1 VIHTRRFDWTL
12 AVAVVAIAVLGML
25 NLYSATWTSR
35 PQLYSQQ
42 LSWMA
47 IGLVGFA
54 AAAALDYR
62 HLERL
67 AYPLYA
73 LGVASLVLVLIV
85 GRTANGS
92 RRWLEAGGQSVQ
104 PSEFMKL
111 FLILALA
118 RFLHSWPVAEG
129 RALRHLL
136 IPFAMVALPVA
147 LVLRQPD
154 LGTSLIL
161 VLIFATIVLLTR
173 LRPGAVLSLAL
184 VAGLAAPLTWTHLL
198 KDYQRQRIM
207 TFVQPA
213 SDPAGSG
220 WHARQALT
228 AVGAGQLGGRGFLHG
243 TQTQLHFL
251 PERWTDFPFAVWAE
265 EWGFVGS
272 AALLGLYL
280 FLILWAVRLAS
291 EARERFGA
299 ILCAGVAA
307 LLFWHAFINIGMV
320 TGVLPVVGVTLPL
333 LSYGGSSVLTVLVGL
348 GLLMSV
354 SLRRYQV

>member
-1 VIHTRRFDWTL
+1 VIRARRFDWTL
-12 AVAVVAIAVLGML
+12 AVAVVAISVVGML

-42 LSWMA
+42 FSWMG

-54 AAAALDYR
+54 AAAAIDYR
-62 HLERL
+62 YLARV
-67 AYPLYA
+67 AYPLYVF
-73 LGVASLVLVLIV
+73 GVISLIVVLIF
-85 GRTANGS
+85 GRTVNGA
-92 RRWLEAGGQSVQ
+92 RRWIELGGVSVQ

-111 FLILALA
+111 LLILVLA
-118 RFLHSWPVAEG
+118 RFLNDWPVAEG
-129 RALRHLL
+129 RGLRHLAVPTAL
-136 IPFAMVALPVA
+136 VALPVA

-161 VLIFATIVLLTR
+161 VLIFTTIVVLIR
-173 LRPGAVLSLAL
+173 LRRGAVVTLAI
-184 VAGLAAPLTWTHLL
+184 VGALAAPLTWSHLL
-198 KDYQRQRIM
+198 KDYQRQRIL
-207 TFVQPA
+207 TFLDPGR
-213 SDPAGSG
+213 DPAGTG

-228 AVGAGQLGGRGFLHG
+228 AVGAGKIEGRGFLHG
-243 TQTQLHFL
+243 TQTQMHFL

-272 AALLGLYL
+272 IVLLGLYL

-299 ILCAGVAA
+299 ILCTGVAG
-307 LLFWHAFINIGMV
+307 LLFWHVFINVGMV
-320 TGVLPVVGVTLPL
+320 AGVLPVVGVTLPL
-333 LSYGGSSVLTVLVGL
+333 FSYGGSSVLTVLVGV

-354 SLRRYQV
+354 SLRR

>member
-1 VIHTRRFDWTL
+1 MIRSRRFDWTL
-12 AVAVVAIAVLGML
+12 AVAVIAISVLGMV

-62 HLERL
+62 RLERL
-67 AYPLYA
+67 AYPLFA
-73 LGVASLVLVLIV
+73 AGVAALVLVLIV
-85 GRTANGS
+85 GKTVNGS
-92 RRWLEAGGQSVQ
+92 RRWLELGAVSVQ

-111 FLILALA
+111 LLILALA
-118 RFLHSWPVAEG
+118 RFLHDWPVAEG
-129 RALRHLL
+129 RALRQMV
-136 IPFAMVALPVA
+136 IPVVMTAVPVA

-161 VLIFATIVLLTR
+161 VLIFVTIVLLTK
-173 LRPGAVLSLAL
+173 LRKGALMTLLLTA
-184 VAGLAAPLTWTHLL
+184 ALAAPLTWSNLL
-198 KDYQRQRIM
+198 KDYQRQRIL
-207 TFVQPA
+207 TFLQPET
-213 SDPAGSG
+213 DPAGAG
-220 WHARQALT
+220 WHARQALY
-228 AVGAGQLGGRGFLHG
+228 AVGAGNWTGRGLLHG
-243 TQTQLHFL
+243 TQTQMHFL

-272 AALLGLYL
+272 AVLLGLYL

-299 ILCAGVAA
+299 MLCAGVAG
-307 LLFWHAFINIGMV
+307 LLFWHVFINVGMV
-320 TGVLPVVGVTLPL
+320 AGLLPVVGVTLPL
-333 LSYGGSSVLTVLVGL
+333 LSYGGSSVLTVLVGV

-354 SLRRYQV
+354 SLRR